1 MSSRSDRV
9 TAAVAD
15 VVAASGFDLE
25 GVEVRPAGRRRQVV
39 VTVDA
44 DVVDS
49 DGLAELSHQVSEAL
63 DSSDAMGEEAY
74 TLEVSSRGVGAPLTE
89 PRHWRRNVGRLVVV
103 HLTDGHQVNGRIK
116 AADEE
121 CATVDATEIPYVEV
135 ERAVV
140 QVDFAGE

>member
-15 VVAASGFDLE
+15 VVAASGSTWR
-25 GVEVRPAGRRRQVV
+25 VEVRPAGRRRQVV

-44 DVVDS
+44 DLVDS
-49 DGLAELSHQVSEAL
+49 DGLAELSHQVSEAPIPPTPWVRPTRWRCPPAVWAL
-63 DSSDAMGEEAY
+63 RSPSPGTGGATSGGWSS
-74 TLEVSSRGVGAPLTE
+74 
-89 PRHWRRNVGRLVVV
+89 

-121 CATVDATEIPYVEV
+121 CATVDATEIPYAEG

-140 QVDFAGE
+140 SRSTSGGE